1 MRVLIIGNGFDM
13 DLGLKTSYKDFYE
26 NSEFSKKTLLV
37 PGSLE
42 AYLRESDCNIIRWA
56 DLEESMAR
64 YVKSQTG
71 KIYEPIID
79 TDNYFLNELKSS
91 FYEFVVDRW
100 IEIVYDFKSKPVKL
114 GLAKRLIEYQNQN
127 KCFESIYSFNCS
139 NYVDLD
145 LYSDGQIENLSG
157 VDNIH
162 GMNNLFIFGIT
173 KEDCTREEYS
183 FLVKENQNGY
193 PYDVVRRMKEI
204 LLNAEE
210 VVIFGHSM
218 NRIDMGYF
226 KDYFQH
232 LSSDNKSPRHLTFI
246 TRGDK
251 DMVQIK
257 KNIEMYA
264 GVVINKLE
272 SKSLVSFILT
282 EEYDKNVNQSAVEKL
297 FARIV
302 NYVR

>member
-13 DLGLKTSYKDFYE
+13 DLGLRTSYIDFYE
-26 NSEFSKKTLLV
+26 NSEFSKNKDVV

-42 AYLRESDCNIIRWA
+42 AYLKGSDCNIIRWA

-64 YVKSQTG
+64 YVKRQTG
-71 KIYEPIID
+71 KIYESIVD

-91 FYEFVVDRW
+91 FYGFIIDRW
-100 IEIVYDFKSKPVKL
+100 IEIVNDLKSKPVKF
-114 GLAKRLIEYQNQN
+114 GLAKKLIEYQNHN
-127 KCFESIYSFNCS
+127 NYFEFIYSFNCS
-139 NYVDLD
+139 NYVDLE
-145 LYSDGQIENLSG
+145 LYSDGQIENLPG

-162 GMNNLFIFGIT
+162 GMNNRFIFGIT

-193 PYDVVRRMKEI
+193 PYDVVRRMKEN
-204 LLNAEE
+204 LVNADE

-218 NRIDMGYF
+218 NRIDIGYF
-226 KDYFQH
+226 KDFLHQ
-232 LSSDNKSPRHLTFI
+232 LFSPNILPRHLTFV

-251 DMVQIK
+251 DVAQIK
-257 KNIEMYA
+257 KNVEKYA
-264 GVVINKLE
+264 GVEKNKLE
-272 SKSLVSFILT
+272 NNSFVSFILT
-282 EEYDKNVNQSAVEKL
+282 EKYDKNVNQSAAERL

-302 NYVR
+302 N